1 MLTSYMNA
9 LSTMLTIVTSAQTDA
24 EAKELLTLMEV
35 PFAR

>member
-1 MLTSYMNA
+1 MEKLKYPMGLN
-9 LSTMLTIVTSAQTDA
+9 LTIVTSAQTDA